1 MAGKLNKELQDI
13 QKLVGLL
20 GKDIDRLTFER
31 LKEDTKFA
39 AEYAKDLRDELNA
52 SIGETDSLSAG
63 FRNIQEELTNG
74 SQSLR
79 DMNSSMGS
87 LKSISEKLE
96 NIKSGIAKAD
106 EKSLS
111 KLQEQFESEEKKI
124 GSLRSGLELSRKKL
138 TDKLKEVDLN
148 KSEVSQLAKIN
159 AALGEATSIIT
170 RNNGLFEETRNT
182 LKEIDDLN
190 EEIDHKLGA
199 LPGVASGLDTI
210 LGKIGIKGIGFGKAL
225 EDAKKQAQESGD
237 ATKVWSNYTSNLGK
251 QFKKLLSPSNLILGA
266 ITGLIAA
273 IVSVDKETGEL
284 AKSMGRSYLEALN
297 TRKELTL
304 IAKTSG
310 DAALNTK
317 RLQETLTYVN
327 NELGTSGT
335 LTEGNLKTFTKLR
348 EQAGMSNESIQ
359 SMNKYSMVMGGDLE
373 KNTVNFQAQA
383 KALSLSKGVSLNVKQ
398 LMGDMAKV
406 SNRTKLSIQGGA
418 DGLATAAVNA
428 KLMGSNMADVEKIA
442 DSLLDFESSIEKELS
457 AELLTGKNLNLEK
470 ARTAALNNDM
480 ATVAAEITKQAGS
493 AAEFGNMNRI
503 QQEAIAAAMGMS
515 AESMADMLYEQEA
528 IKSIGIDLTDEQQKA
543 FELAKDKYGVEE
555 ASRILKSK
563 AQGEGIEGLIKEQ
576 SMQEEFNDSI
586 AQMKEIFIDISQNVI
601 PAIKMALEPIMF
613 VMSGISEVVGYVMD
627 GFKAV
632 YDMITSSTPALIAF
646 GVGLGTILAI
656 QTVIAYKNKE
666 SLVYRTASAII
677 EKGQLAVFAIQLAM
691 EKRKTA
697 GKKKNVVLSIAGAA
711 MEAFKSLALTPFIG
725 PILGGIAAAAAV
737 AYGYSLL
744 KGDDVMSAGGNS
756 PGYGNR
762 TLFGPEGAIQ
772 LNNKDTVIA
781 GTDLGGKKKSKPQ
794 GGGGGGAS
802 VDLTQTNALLQ
813 QLINTNLQ
821 VIKVIQTGGIITLDG
836 QKVGEALKLGSF
848 QTQ

>member
-1 MAGKLNKELQDI
+1 
-13 QKLVGLL
+13 
-20 GKDIDRLTFER
+20 
-31 LKEDTKFA
+31 
-39 AEYAKDLRDELNA
+39 
-52 SIGETDSLSAG
+52 
-63 FRNIQEELTNG
+63 
-74 SQSLR
+74 
-79 DMNSSMGS
+79 
-87 LKSISEKLE
+87 
-96 NIKSGIAKAD
+96 
-106 EKSLS
+106 
-111 KLQEQFESEEKKI
+111 
-124 GSLRSGLELSRKKL
+124 
-138 TDKLKEVDLN
+138 
-148 KSEVSQLAKIN
+148 
-159 AALGEATSIIT
+159 
-170 RNNGLFEETRNT
+170 
-182 LKEIDDLN
+182 
-190 EEIDHKLGA
+190 
-199 LPGVASGLDTI
+199 
-210 LGKIGIKGIGFGKAL
+210 
-225 EDAKKQAQESGD
+225 
-237 ATKVWSNYTSNLGK
+237 
-251 QFKKLLSPSNLILGA
+251 
-266 ITGLIAA
+266 
-273 IVSVDKETGEL
+273 
-284 AKSMGRSYLEALN
+284 
-297 TRKELTL
+297 
-304 IAKTSG
+304 
-310 DAALNTK
+310 
-317 RLQETLTYVN
+317 
-327 NELGTSGT
+327 
-335 LTEGNLKTFTKLR
+335 
-348 EQAGMSNESIQ
+348 
-359 SMNKYSMVMGGDLE
+359 
-373 KNTVNFQAQA
+373 
-383 KALSLSKGVSLNVKQ
+383 
-398 LMGDMAKV
+398 MGDMAKV

-493 AAEFGNMNRI
+493 ATEFGNMNRI

-576 SMQEEFNDSI
+576 SMQEEFNQSVDK
-586 AQMKEIFIDISQNVI
+586 MKEIFVDIAQNVI
-601 PAIKMALEPIMF
+601 PAIQAALEPIMF

-632 YDMITSSTPALIAF
+632 YDMITSSTPAIIAF

-656 QTVIAYKNKE
+656 QTAIAYKNKE

-711 MEAFKSLALTPFIG
+711 MEAFKSLALIPFVG

-737 AYGYSLL
+737 AFGYSLL
-744 KGDDVMSAGGNS
+744 KGDDVMSPGGNS
-756 PGYGNR
+756 SGYGNR

-813 QLINTNLQ
+813 RLIDTNLQ